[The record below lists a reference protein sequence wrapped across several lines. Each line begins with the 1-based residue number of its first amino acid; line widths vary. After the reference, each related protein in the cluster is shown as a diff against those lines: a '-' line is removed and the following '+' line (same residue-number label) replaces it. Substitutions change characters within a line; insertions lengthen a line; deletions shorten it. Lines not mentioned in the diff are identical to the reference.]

1 MNGGYDPHS
10 LNAMLS
16 RIIERLD
23 RQDLSSEVYRAEIR
37 QTLSEI
43 KEQTVRTNGR
53 VTFIERWIDSF
64 KAKTAVVIFFGSGAV
79 SLISWYVTNVV
90 LKQ

>member
-1 MNGGYDPHS
+1 MNEGYDPNS

-23 RQDLSSEVYRAEIR
+23 RQDLSSEVYRAEVR

-53 VTFIERWIDSF
+53 VTWIERWIETF
-64 KAKTAVVIFFGSGAV
+64 KAKTAVVVFFGSAAV
-79 SLISWYVTNVV
+79 SLVGWYVTNVV